1 LHPHAWFRL
10 LVAGLAEIIAA
21 RMDEPDGAS
30 ALGREAR
37 ARARRKKADDTTPDI
52 SGTQIFTRR

>member
-1 LHPHAWFRL
+1 MYACIRGRIVRFCL
-10 LVAGLAEIIAA
+10 LVAALAEIIAA

-37 ARARRKKADDTTPDI
+37 SLARAR
-52 SGTQIFTRR
+52 

>member
-37 ARARRKKADDTTPDI
+37 WLARALKE
-52 SGTQIFTRR
+52 S